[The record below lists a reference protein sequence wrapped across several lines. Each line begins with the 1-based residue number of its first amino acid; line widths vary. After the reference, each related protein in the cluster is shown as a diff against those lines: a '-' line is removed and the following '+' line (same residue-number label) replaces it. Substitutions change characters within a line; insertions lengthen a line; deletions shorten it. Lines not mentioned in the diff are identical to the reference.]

1 MNAKQLH
8 EWIKMSF
15 RNKKKETFKRI
26 YILLRRVIFALCIF
40 RRFKVLRRLFFTM
53 FFLSIIWFMHVSARS
68 FFSFISR
75 FVRFCSVHVR
85 FMFFLSFY
93 SILYAFYIIL
103 ISTMIGY
110 CIIVCRPH
118 FDFIV
123 LTNDHSSVHNHS
135 PSIVAFF
142 PITLSLC
149 KTIWIPN
156 VIHFCRSLLRMYDA
170 FKWYGARLWSSY
182 RHFNINKHTYVSTVV
197 RRR

>member
-1 MNAKQLH
+1 M
-8 EWIKMSF
+8 
-15 RNKKKETFKRI
+15 
-26 YILLRRVIFALCIF
+26 LCVF
-40 RRFKVLRRLFFTM
+40 
-53 FFLSIIWFMHVSARS
+53 SADS
-68 FFSFISR
+68 KCYAGSSLPCFFSPSFDLCTSLRAR
-75 FVRFCSVHVR
+75 FSVLFLDLFDSVLYM
-85 FMFFLSFY
+85 FVSCFFLSFY